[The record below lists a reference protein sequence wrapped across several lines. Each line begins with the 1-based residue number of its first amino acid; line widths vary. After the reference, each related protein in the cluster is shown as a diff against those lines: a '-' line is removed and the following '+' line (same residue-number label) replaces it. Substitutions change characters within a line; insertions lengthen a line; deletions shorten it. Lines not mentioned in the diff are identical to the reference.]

1 MDSGI
6 NVRQLADIIYPKV
19 TYFNLISPSISFF
32 FLLELKP
39 HSQMIFPGERLIKN
53 VVQEKCVSKKLTHFT
68 IIVIHHTYGKQCK
81 MYGKYGVSIVEC
93 NETVTDSVCFLA
105 P

>member
-32 FLLELKP
+32 F
-39 HSQMIFPGERLIKN
+39 FAG
-53 VVQEKCVSKKLTHFT
+53 T
-68 IIVIHHTYGKQCK
+68 
-81 MYGKYGVSIVEC
+81 
-93 NETVTDSVCFLA
+93 ETTFADDISR
-105 P
+105 